1 MRKTRA
7 DHSHGKP
14 SPGDPPRFLDRAA
27 LADRQLAALRRLLDA
42 VVGPNPFWTEKFAAA
57 GLTAADIRTLAD
69 LPRLP
74 FTTKTQVAADQAAKP
89 PYGTNLTFPLKR
101 YVRMHQT
108 SGTTGQ
114 GMRWL
119 DTPESWDWFVGCWS
133 TIYDVVALKPDDRL
147 YFAFSFGPFIGFWAA
162 FEGAQRRGNFC
173 LAGGGL
179 SSSARL
185 RAMLDNRATALLCT
199 PTYALHL
206 AETAQRE
213 SLDLRRSAVRMLIVA
228 GEPGGS
234 VPGVRARL
242 EAAFDARV
250 FDHTGMTETGPLGI
264 ECVEAPGCVHLL
276 ESEAIVELVDPSA
289 DTLLF
294 SPGVPGRDTA
304 PDPIEGELVLT
315 NLGRLGSPLLR
326 YRTGDVVRLRT
337 GRCACGRSLVQMVG
351 GILGRC
357 DDMIIVRGNNVYP
370 AAIDSIV
377 REFDSIAEYRIILDT
392 RAGLTDVTLEI
403 EPVAGA
409 AGAASALADRVAETI
424 KSRLFFH
431 AHVRVA
437 PSGSLPRFE
446 MKARRIVRAPPV

>member
-1 MRKTRA
+1 MTTR
-7 DHSHGKP
+7 
-14 SPGDPPRFLDRAA
+14 LDQFVDRPA
-27 LADRQLAALRRLLDA
+27 LAERQNAGLCRLID
-42 VVGPNPFWTEKFAAA
+42 VIVGSNPFWTAKFAAA
-57 GLTAADIRTLAD
+57 GLTSADVRTLAD

-74 FTTKTQVAADQAAKP
+74 FTTKSDVAADQAANP
-89 PYGTNLTFPLKR
+89 PYGTNLTYPLER

-133 TIYDVVALKPDDRL
+133 IIYDTIGLRSDDRL

-179 SSSARL
+179 SSNARL
-185 RAMLDNRATALLCT
+185 RAMRDNRVTALLCT

-206 AETAQRE
+206 AETAHRE
-213 SLDLRRSAVRMLIVA
+213 SLDLRGSSIRMLIVA

-234 VPGVRARL
+234 VPGVRTRL

-250 FDHTGMTETGPLGI
+250 FDHTGMTEIGPLGV
-264 ECVEAPGCVHLL
+264 ECVEAPGCVHLI
-276 ESEAIVELVDPSA
+276 ESEAIVELVDPASGA
-289 DTLLF
+289 LLF
-294 SPGVPGRDTA
+294 SPGVPGRDAA
-304 PDPIEGELVLT
+304 PNPIEGEVVLT
-315 NLGRLGSPLLR
+315 NLGRAGSPLLR

-337 GRCACGRSLVQMVG
+337 GRCDCGRSYVQMVG
-351 GILGRC
+351 GILGRT

-377 REFDSIAEYRIILDT
+377 REFDSVAEYRIILDT

-403 EPVAGA
+403 EPLV
-409 AGAASALADRVAETI
+409 GAASAAAALADRVAETI
-424 KSRLFFH
+424 RSRLFFH
-431 AHVRVA
+431 ARVRVA
-437 PSGSLPRFE
+437 PPGSLPRFE
-446 MKARRIVRAPPV
+446 MKARRIVRAPLV